1 MISSPSVTVIIPYKN
16 NLKLLFQT
24 LKSIFK
30 QSYKNY
36 FITIIYDKND
46 KLDFYQIK
54 IFLKRKYHKKL
65 SSIKII
71 CNKKNLGAGLS
82 RNVGIKKCKT
92 KYVAFLDSDDLWSK
106 DKLKSQIDFMEKN
119 KLLFS
124 HTSFHVI
131 NEKNKIISYRIAR
144 AKILFKELLKSC
156 DIGLSTVMIN
166 THYLKKN
173 NHYFNAIQTK
183 EDFILWLKISADIGF
198 LCGMDRKLTYYRKT
212 SNSLSSN
219 KLISIINGYKVY
231 RNHMKYNILKSLYF
245 LLILSINSIKKC
257 F

>member
-1 MISSPSVTVIIPYKN
+1 
-16 NLKLLFQT
+16 
-24 LKSIFK
+24 
-30 QSYKNY
+30 
-36 FITIIYDKND
+36 
-46 KLDFYQIK
+46 
-54 IFLKRKYHKKL
+54 
-65 SSIKII
+65 
-71 CNKKNLGAGLS
+71 
-82 RNVGIKKCKT
+82 
-92 KYVAFLDSDDLWSK
+92 
-106 DKLKSQIDFMEKN
+106 
-119 KLLFS
+119 
-124 HTSFHVI
+124 
-131 NEKNKIISYRIAR
+131 
-144 AKILFKELLKSC
+144 
-156 DIGLSTVMIN
+156 MIN